1 MTTGGYEAGKK
12 NKKHAKGISSFVFLN
27 MSKSEKVQWVIDSS
41 DEDNVGKKMLKVE
54 TMTNEALAVEL
65 E

>member
-1 MTTGGYEAGKK
+1 MTTRGYEAGKK

-41 DEDNVGKKMLKVE
+41 DEDNVEKKCSRLKQ
-54 TMTNEALAVEL
+54 
-65 E
+65 